1 MTKKIFRSVMIASS
15 LLILITLTLI
25 TFYLYEYFTG
35 IQETQ
40 LRDELSLAKS
50 GVENLGE
57 SYLETLRPVNYRITH
72 VDKTGTVLYDTK
84 KNASKM
90 KNHADRKEIKTAL
103 LTGASTSER
112 YSETLM
118 EETIYFA
125 EKLSDGTV
133 LRISVSRNTVIS
145 LIIGMLQPVMVI
157 FITVMILMSL
167 LAKKI
172 SENLVRPLNTLN
184 LDKPLE
190 NEAYEELA
198 PLLERINKQH
208 KQIESQIKELK
219 QRKEEFDEITGN
231 MKEGLV
237 LLNLDGKILSINN
250 AARKLFNTDKNAV
263 GKNFLTIE
271 RNLDILN
278 AIKRAEE
285 RGHSEMMTDIKNRAY
300 QFDIS
305 RTLNDDGVH
314 GTAILILDRTEQ
326 ASAEKNRREFTAN
339 VSHELKTP
347 LQSIM
352 GRAELMEK
360 GIVKKEDIPRFISD
374 IRFETA
380 RLVRMIDEIIG
391 LSFLDEKKDM
401 PVENTDVYRI
411 IEEICTNLKEETQ
424 KKHITL
430 NLSGTHVTFTS
441 IKRLIFEISSNLI
454 NNAVKYN
461 KENGKVD
468 VEISEDEQNA
478 YIVVSDTGIGIPVE
492 EQKRIFERF
501 YRVDKSHSK
510 ATGGTGLGL
519 SIVKHAVET
528 LSGNIRIYSRPN
540 LGTRIKITLPKN
552 KFENVN

>member
-72 VDKTGTVLYDTK
+72 VDKTGTVLYDTEK
-84 KNASKM
+84 DASKM

-190 NEAYEELA
+190 NETYEELA

-401 PVENTDVYRI
+401 PVENTWVI
-411 IEEICTNLKEETQ
+411 L
-424 KKHITL
+424 
-430 NLSGTHVTFTS
+430 
-441 IKRLIFEISSNLI
+441 
-454 NNAVKYN
+454 
-461 KENGKVD
+461 
-468 VEISEDEQNA
+468 
-478 YIVVSDTGIGIPVE
+478 
-492 EQKRIFERF
+492 
-501 YRVDKSHSK
+501 
-510 ATGGTGLGL
+510 
-519 SIVKHAVET
+519 
-528 LSGNIRIYSRPN
+528 
-540 LGTRIKITLPKN
+540 
-552 KFENVN
+552 